1 MGPRDPDTRLFGPA
15 AALALALAVLSPPPP
30 ARADALPA
38 GASSVAAPPRVALA
52 TVDGPIGPATA
63 GYLRR
68 AERVA
73 GQRGDACLVV
83 RLDTPGGLLESTQQ
97 IVKDFY
103 ASPVPVVVW
112 VAPAGANAGSAGCF
126 ITLAA
131 DVAAMAPATSIGA
144 AHPVSI
150 GGAPGTGEQPKPDE
164 VMKQKLENFAA
175 SYIEAIAQKRGRNVE
190 WARASVLESA
200 SITAGKALELGVVDL
215 LAADRADLLRQL
227 DGRRVGERTL
237 AVKDAVFVDVPPILR
252 ERVFQ
257 MIWRPEVMFILM
269 LVAIY
274 GLVGEL
280 SHPGAILPG
289 VAGAIALVLALYLA
303 SVLPVNAA
311 GLALVG
317 LAGIL
322 FVVDIFAPTHGL
334 LTAGGIAAFALGAL
348 LLFDRGDPAFSLS
361 LRLVVPGI
369 LVTAAFFGL
378 VVGKG
383 LRAQRLP
390 ARTGAEGMIG
400 QGVRALGPVDR
411 DGGKVLLDGEIWN
424 AVADEPVAAG
434 EVVVVVGI
442 EGLTLKVVRRG

>member
-1 MGPRDPDTRLFGPA
+1 MGPRFESTRRRGPATLAGLALLSLACCAPASAFPA
-15 AALALALAVLSPPPP
+15 AAPAVHIALVEIA
-30 ARADALPA
+30 
-38 GASSVAAPPRVALA
+38 
-52 TVDGPIGPATA
+52 GPIGPATA
-63 GYLRR
+63 GYLQR
-68 AERVA
+68 AERLA

-97 IVKDFY
+97 IVRDIY

-131 DVAAMAPATSIGA
+131 DIAAMAPATSIGA

-150 GGAPGTGEQPKPDE
+150 GGAPGNGEQSKPDD

-190 WARASVLESA
+190 WARASVLQSA
-200 SITAGKALELGVVDL
+200 SITAEQALALGVIDL
-215 LAADRADLLRQL
+215 LAADRDDLLRQL
-227 DGRRVGERTL
+227 DGRRVGERALSVAGAT
-237 AVKDAVFVDVPPILR
+237 FVVIPPSLR

-303 SVLPVNAA
+303 SILPVNAA

-317 LAGIL
+317 LAAVL
-322 FVVDIFAPTHGL
+322 FVVDLFAPTHGL
-334 LTAGGIAAFALGAL
+334 LTAGGLVAFALGAL
-348 LLFDRGDPAFSLS
+348 LLFDRGDPAFALS
-361 LRLVVPGI
+361 LRLIVPGV
-369 LVTAAFFGL
+369 LLTAVFFGL

-390 ARTGAEGMIG
+390 ARTGREAMLG
-400 QGVRALGPVDR
+400 QTVRALGPLDAG
-411 DGGKVLLDGEIWN
+411 GGKVLLDGEIWN
-424 AVADEPVAAG
+424 AVADGPIAEG
-434 EVVVVVGI
+434 EAVVVTAI
-442 EGLTLKVVRRG
+442 DGLTLRVRRGA

>member
-1 MGPRDPDTRLFGPA
+1 MGPRFESIRRCGPA
-15 AALALALAVLSPPPP
+15 ALVGQMLLFLTCFALAPVAPAAAVTS
-30 ARADALPA
+30 
-38 GASSVAAPPRVALA
+38 AAAAVHVAL
-52 TVDGPIGPATA
+52 VDIAGPIGPATA

-68 AERVA
+68 AERLA

-97 IVKDFY
+97 IVRDIY

-131 DVAAMAPATSIGA
+131 DIAVMAPATSIGA

-150 GGAPGTGEQPKPDE
+150 GGAPGTGEPAKPDD

-190 WARASVLESA
+190 WARASVLQSA
-200 SITAGKALELGVVDL
+200 SITAEQALALGVVDL
-215 LAADRADLLRQL
+215 LAADRVDLLRQL

-237 AVKDAVFVDVPPILR
+237 AVAGATYVAIPPILR

-269 LVAIY
+269 LVAMY

-303 SVLPVNAA
+303 SILPVNAA

-317 LAGIL
+317 LAAIL
-322 FVVDIFAPTHGL
+322 FVVDLFAPTHGL
-334 LTAGGIAAFALGAL
+334 LTAGGLVAFALGAL
-348 LLFDRGDPAFSLS
+348 LLFDRGDPAFALS
-361 LRLVVPGI
+361 LRLIVPGV
-369 LVTAAFFGL
+369 LLTAVFFGL
-378 VVGKG
+378 IVGKG

-390 ARTGAEGMIG
+390 ARTGREAMLG
-400 QGVRALGPVDR
+400 QTVRALGPVDAG
-411 DGGKVLLDGEIWN
+411 GGKVLLDGEIWN
-424 AVADEPVAAG
+424 AVADEPIAEG
-434 EVVVVVGI
+434 EAVVVTEVA
-442 EGLTLKVVRRG
+442 GLTLRVRRGG

>member
-1 MGPRDPDTRLFGPA
+1 MGPRFDSLRRRGPATLAGLALLSLGCFAPASAIPA
-15 AALALALAVLSPPPP
+15 AAPAVHIAL
-30 ARADALPA
+30 
-38 GASSVAAPPRVALA
+38 
-52 TVDGPIGPATA
+52 VDIAGPIGPATA
-63 GYLRR
+63 GYLQR
-68 AERVA
+68 AERLA

-97 IVKDFY
+97 IVRDIY

-131 DVAAMAPATSIGA
+131 DVAVMAPATSIGA
-144 AHPVSI
+144 AHPVSL
-150 GGAPGTGEQPKPDE
+150 GGAPGTGESSKPDD

-175 SYIEAIAQKRGRNVE
+175 SYIEAIAHKRGRNVE
-190 WARASVLESA
+190 WARASVLQSA
-200 SITAGKALELGVVDL
+200 SITAEQALALGVIDL
-215 LAADRADLLRQL
+215 LAADRDDLLRQL
-227 DGRRVGERTL
+227 DGRRVGERALRVAGAT
-237 AVKDAVFVDVPPILR
+237 FVAIPPSLR

-303 SVLPVNAA
+303 SILPVNAA

-317 LAGIL
+317 LAAVL
-322 FVVDIFAPTHGL
+322 FVVDLFAPTHGL
-334 LTAGGIAAFALGAL
+334 LTAGGLVAFALGAL
-348 LLFDRGDPAFSLS
+348 LLFDRGDPVFALS
-361 LRLVVPGI
+361 LRLVVPGV
-369 LVTAAFFGL
+369 LLTAVFFGL
-378 VVGKG
+378 IVGKG

-390 ARTGAEGMIG
+390 ARTGREAMLG
-400 QGVRALGPVDR
+400 QTVRALGPLDAG
-411 DGGKVLLDGEIWN
+411 GGKVLLDGEIWN
-424 AVADEPVAAG
+424 AVADEPIAEGEAAIVAA
-434 EVVVVVGI
+434 I
-442 EGLTLKVVRRG
+442 DGLTLRVRRGG